1 MLKPRARAVTAL
13 SSLISFVYSL
23 VRHHNGPGEC
33 QPFIT
38 ICLMSPKWIFNQ
50 FTAVGKG
57 DHEWLQTIYMLS
69 NPISVSESVENHARE
84 CFLYEVKISKNVPFV
99 QFYCTFL
106 TSC

>member
-1 MLKPRARAVTAL
+1 MTVL

-33 QPFIT
+33 QPFII

-57 DHEWLQTIYMLS
+57 DHEWLLTIYMLP
-69 NPISVSESVENHARE
+69 NPISVSESVENHACER
-84 CFLYEVKISKNVPFV
+84 FLYEVKIPKMFHLFNSTVHFSQAVKRSSM
-99 QFYCTFL
+99 L
-106 TSC
+106 R